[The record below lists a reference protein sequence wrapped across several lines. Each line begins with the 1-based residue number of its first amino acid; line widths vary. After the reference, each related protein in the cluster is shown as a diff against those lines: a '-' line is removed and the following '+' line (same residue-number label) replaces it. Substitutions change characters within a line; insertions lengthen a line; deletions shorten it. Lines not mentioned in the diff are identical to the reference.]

1 MTIGAALSD
10 SAADFCHS
18 QHFLLLDSDLKA
30 HAESLLAY
38 WADAAGDEPTAL
50 TVKEA
55 MLSVAHVDLPL
66 APRRRFP
73 ELLLAFLDHLPST
86 GRFPLA
92 SSWSTV
98 VEGAADGYLAA
109 FRDDGSVRGKTV
121 RKPVAG
127 VGRNEPCPCGSGRK
141 FKKCCGRG

>member
-1 MTIGAALSD
+1 MAIGASLTD
-10 SAADFCHS
+10 SVADFCHS
-18 QHFLLLDSDLKA
+18 QHFLLLDSDLQA
-30 HAESLLAY
+30 FAEALLGY

-55 MLSVAHVDLPL
+55 MLSVAHVSLPL
-66 APRRRFP
+66 VQRRRFP

-98 VEGAADGYLAA
+98 VEGATAGYLAA
-109 FRDDGSVRGKTV
+109 FRDDGSVRGTTI
-121 RKPVAG
+121 RKPVAA
-127 VGRNEPCPCGSGRK
+127 VGRNEPCPCGSGEK

>member
-50 TVKEA
+50 TVKES
-55 MLSVAHVDLPL
+55 MLSVAHGDLPL

-73 ELLLAFLDHLPST
+73 ELLQAFLDHLPST

-98 VEGAADGYLAA
+98 VEGAVDGYLAA

-127 VGRNEPCPCGSGRK
+127 GGRNEPCPCGSGRK